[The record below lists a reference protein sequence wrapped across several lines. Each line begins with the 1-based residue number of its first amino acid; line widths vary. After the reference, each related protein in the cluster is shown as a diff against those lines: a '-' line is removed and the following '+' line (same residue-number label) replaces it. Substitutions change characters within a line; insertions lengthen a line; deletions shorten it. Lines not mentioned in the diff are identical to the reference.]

1 MTRKRYGKYVSRVG
15 SAPKNPRKKKRYG
28 GGVAPELPDANPAPA
43 MPNLAGVAAP
53 EFDDFDEDE
62 DPDFMELLHHAH
74 SEMRSFGEHNAM
86 HINHGFDPQMA
97 YVAPQNIDT
106 KSMAEAIRDKHL
118 GGGLNWD
125 MVGENIGHASVFAG
139 ELGLAASGV
148 ATFLNPMAGAAMAAV
163 SAGAV
168 GAGMAINH
176 AYGKPVLQST

>member
-15 SAPKNPRKKKRYG
+15 AVPKKARKKKRYG
-28 GGVAPELPDANPAPA
+28 GGVSLDAPQTNVPPS
-43 MPNLAGVAAP
+43 AGLD
-53 EFDDFDEDE
+53 DDFDDDFDDDNV
-62 DPDFMELLHHAH
+62 DPDFMKLLHHAH
-74 SEMRSFGEHNAM
+74 SEVRSFGEHNAL

-97 YVAPQNIDT
+97 YVLPQKIDT

-118 GGGLNWD
+118 GGALDWD
-125 MVGENIGHASVFAG
+125 KIGKKIGHASVFAG